1 MRRREVLLAALATP
15 IIGLGQSGRVPRVG
29 ILTVPMPAG
38 TKLQLEAFD
47 AGLRQFGYIPGK
59 TILLDVRYANGRYA
73 DLTPLAEE
81 LVTAKV
87 DVIVG
92 FGTPAS
98 QAAKAATTEIPIVMA
113 GAGDPVGTGLVA
125 SLARPGG
132 NLTGTSNLSPPLV
145 VKRLELLKESHP
157 ELRRAALLANP
168 ANPAQTASIRAAES
182 ASQSLRLELRLYPVR
197 DADAI
202 RKSFAAMQTDR
213 VEALLLGNDV
223 LLISEAASI
232 AEMAT
237 RQRIRSAGNREF
249 AESGGLIGYGSIL
262 DVMRHAAT
270 YVHRILKGANP
281 GDLPVEQPS
290 KYEVF
295 LNLRTAKAGDFA
307 IPPSFRLLRVDRVI
321 E

>member
-1 MRRREVLLAALATP
+1 
-15 IIGLGQSGRVPRVG
+15 
-29 ILTVPMPAG
+29 
-38 TKLQLEAFD
+38 
-47 AGLRQFGYIPGK
+47 
-59 TILLDVRYANGRYA
+59 
-73 DLTPLAEE
+73 
-81 LVTAKV
+81 
-87 DVIVG
+87 
-92 FGTPAS
+92 
-98 QAAKAATTEIPIVMA
+98 
-113 GAGDPVGTGLVA
+113 
-125 SLARPGG
+125 
-132 NLTGTSNLSPPLV
+132 
-145 VKRLELLKESHP
+145 
-157 ELRRAALLANP
+157 
-168 ANPAQTASIRAAES
+168 ES

-262 DVMRHAAT
+262 DVVRHAAT
-270 YVHRILKGANP
+270 YVHKILRGAKP
-281 GDLPVEQPS
+281 AELPIEQPS
-290 KYEVF
+290 KYEVY
-295 LNLRTAKAGDFA
+295 LNLRTVKAGDFA